1 MGERKTS
8 PNPGW
13 KSFVK
18 CLIFAA
24 TSSLAGNLNL
34 SYYTW
39 TGMREGGNLVLRGAS
54 IDPGGGDFPPNKRGG
69 GLEPDRSFTRLL
81 CKADQHSLYLYI
93 KVLQHWRLQGYLH
106 LPFFFSIF
114 FLFFSFFFLFFPQS
128 SLSTTFCRIF
138 AEFVCIMTWRG
149 CQVIEFGCFV
159 EKREASFSWNAIEL
173 CFLWIS

>member
-1 MGERKTS
+1 M
-8 PNPGW
+8 
-13 KSFVK
+13 K
-18 CLIFAA
+18 CLILAA

-34 SYYTW
+34 SHYTW
-39 TGMREGGNLVLRGAS
+39 TGMREGGNLVLGGAS

-106 LPFFFSIF
+106 LPFFSIF
-114 FLFFSFFFLFFPQS
+114 FSFLYIFFFVPHS

-138 AEFVCIMTWRG
+138 AEFVCIMTGRG
-149 CQVIEFGCFV
+149 CQVIEFSCFV
-159 EKREASFSWNAIEL
+159 EKLVFPEMQCCTFCESHKEMRNL
-173 CFLWIS
+173 

>member
-1 MGERKTS
+1 MNKNLIR
-8 PNPGW
+8 
-13 KSFVK
+13 VK
-18 CLIFAA
+18 IIHLWGLIFAA

-39 TGMREGGNLVLRGAS
+39 TGMKEGGNLVLRGAS

-106 LPFFFSIF
+106 LPFFFSPS
-114 FLFFSFFFLFFPQS
+114 FFSFFPS
-128 SLSTTFCRIF
+128 SLL
-138 AEFVCIMTWRG
+138 
-149 CQVIEFGCFV
+149 CQPRSV
-159 EKREASFSWNAIEL
+159 A
-173 CFLWIS
+173 FLLNSSA